1 MPKGQKIGYTR
12 VSSVDQKNS
21 RQLEGIALDR
31 TFADHASGKDT
42 KRPQLDAALAY
53 LREGDTLVC
62 HSMDRLA
69 RNLDDLRRIVT
80 ELTERGINVEFVKS
94 I

>member
-12 VSSVDQKNS
+12 VSSVDQNNA
-21 RQLEGIALDR
+21 RQLDGIPLDR
-31 TFADHASGKDT
+31 MFSGHASGKDT